1 MVEQTMDTTSL
12 NKTQDLLTKN
22 SSVAIV
28 VGTQAGMD
36 EMAAALTLS
45 LGLTQ
50 LGKKV
55 TIAAPQS
62 PTVGISSLVG
72 IDKVKT
78 ELQNEGGDLVVSF
91 PYTEGEIEKVSYTL
105 ENGLL
110 NIIVKAGELGLS
122 FTPDD
127 VQFKRTGGGYPGMLF
142 VVGTPRL
149 SDLGN
154 LFDPEA
160 LKNTSVVNIDNKQ
173 ANQNFGDI
181 VLVDQKLSS
190 VSEIVAS
197 LLQALGVTLD
207 QDMAQNLMYGISTAT
222 NNFQDQKTSF
232 LAFEVAGS
240 LLKAGATRQPIQQ
253 RQSSQQAADNFMQL
267 SQMMKQATQGQ
278 PRFGQN
284 QPMPRPQQNQPRQQA
299 RFTQPMQQR
308 PQQQNA
314 QRPPVQQQPR
324 PQVQPNLMP
333 APQQA
338 PTVPNMQTQGE
349 RPAQTNEETP
359 PDWLAPKVYKSSNL
373 GNEPIV

>member
-50 LGKKV
+50 LGRKV

-181 VLVDQKLSS
+181 VLVDPTLTHYIHYKKEQKDTTT
-190 VSEIVAS
+190 S
-197 LLQALGVTLD
+197 LRHYHGHKK
-207 QDMAQNLMYGISTAT
+207 GPPF
-222 NNFQDQKTSF
+222 NFH
-232 LAFEVAGS
+232 
-240 LLKAGATRQPIQQ
+240 
-253 RQSSQQAADNFMQL
+253 
-267 SQMMKQATQGQ
+267 
-278 PRFGQN
+278 
-284 QPMPRPQQNQPRQQA
+284 
-299 RFTQPMQQR
+299 
-308 PQQQNA
+308 
-314 QRPPVQQQPR
+314 
-324 PQVQPNLMP
+324 
-333 APQQA
+333 
-338 PTVPNMQTQGE
+338 
-349 RPAQTNEETP
+349 
-359 PDWLAPKVYKSSNL
+359 
-373 GNEPIV
+373 